1 MQVREA
7 PFQAEMSLNE
17 QTTDL
22 KSHTIVRIS
31 YTISPPVLSLAKSVV
46 VQFGKK
52 GEGVSF

>member
-31 YTISPPVLSLAKSVV
+31 YTISPPVLSLAKSYGRP
-46 VQFGKK
+46 QPLHHL
-52 GEGVSF
+52 